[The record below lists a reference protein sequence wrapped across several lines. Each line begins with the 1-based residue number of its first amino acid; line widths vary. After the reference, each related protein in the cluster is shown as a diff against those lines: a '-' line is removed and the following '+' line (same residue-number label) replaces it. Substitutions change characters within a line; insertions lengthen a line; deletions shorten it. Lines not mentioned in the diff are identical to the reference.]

1 MPLSRVSEILRE
13 AKKEKRCVA
22 AVNCFNFESI
32 KTLINA
38 GEKVETPVIVM
49 LYPGM
54 TSHIA
59 LTTFAAITHDLAGK
73 SSQPVGLHLDHCYN
87 LDFILE
93 AVNAGIKSVLYDAS
107 KLGYDENAEKTRHV
121 VKKLRELGADIE
133 AELGHVGSGGNA
145 SDFTDTSKYTDP
157 LEAKKFAEYTGIDS
171 LAIAVGNAHGHYKVE
186 PRLDIDCLK
195 AINAQVDIPLVLH
208 GGSGIPDEQIKQAI
222 ENGVAKTNFGTD
234 YLRLFYE
241 SQAEYAKSDAD
252 RKNIFGLLKA
262 GETGGMSYA
271 ESKIAVLKGDLL

>member
-1 MPLSRVSEILRE
+1 MPLSRVSDMLRE

-54 TSHIA
+54 VSHIS
-59 LTTFAAITHDLAGK
+59 LTTFSAITRDLAGK
-73 SSQPVGLHLDHCYN
+73 SGQPVGLHLDHCDD

-93 AVNAGIKSVLYDAS
+93 AVRAGIESVLYDAS
-107 KLGYDENAEKTRHV
+107 KLGYDENAEKTRDV
-121 VKKLRELGADIE
+121 VKTLRAMGADIE

-145 SDFTDTSKYTDP
+145 ADFTDSAKYTDP
-157 LEAKKFAEYTGIDS
+157 LEAKKFIEYTGVDS

-186 PRLDIDCLK
+186 PKLDIDCLK
-195 AINAQVDIPLVLH
+195 AINAQVEVPLVLH

-222 ENGVAKTNFGTD
+222 KNGVAKTNFGTD
-234 YLRLFYE
+234 YFRLFYE
-241 SQAEYAKSDAD
+241 SQAEYIKSDAE

-262 GETGGMSYA
+262 GETGGLSYA
-271 ESKIAVLKGDLL
+271 ADKLAVLKGGK